1 MSTSAIAA
9 AIAVE
14 GLQIL
19 MGNGA
24 SPQVFEPIANISDF
38 TEPITAMTADVTNVS
53 MTWKSYLATLL
64 DMGKVK
70 FKIFWVMTEP
80 SHQDAVDGAVRGL
93 RYVMVNRILAD
104 WQVIYPDGEDSE
116 DLFSAYV
123 TGFNVTGKVGGVFEA
138 DIELSQSSLFAE
150 PELC

>member
-1 MSTSAIAA
+1 MTSAIAA

-19 MGNGA
+19 MGNGG
-24 SPQVFEPIANISDF
+24 SPQLFEAIANVSDF
-38 TEPITAMTADVTNVS
+38 TEPITVNTADVTNVS
-53 MTWKSYLATLL
+53 MKWKSYLATLL

-80 SHQDAVDGAVRGL
+80 THQDAIEAADRGI
-93 RYVMVNRILAD
+93 RFVMIERILAD
-104 WQVIYPDGEDSE
+104 WQIVYPDGNDST
-116 DLFSAYV
+116 DTFSAYV

-150 PELC
+150 PVLC

>member
-14 GLQIL
+14 GLQLL

-24 SPQVFEPIANISDF
+24 SPQVFTAVANVSDF
-38 TEPITAMTADVTNVS
+38 TEPITAQTQDVTNVS
-53 MTWKSYLATLL
+53 MKWKSYIATLL

-70 FKIFWVMTEP
+70 FKVFWVMTEP
-80 SHQDAVDGAVRGL
+80 THQNAVDGAVRGL
-93 RYVMVNRILAD
+93 RYVMTERILAD
-104 WQVIYPDGEDSE
+104 WQIAYPDGEDSA
-116 DLFSAYV
+116 DTFSAYV
-123 TGFNVTGKVGGVFEA
+123 TGFNIQGKVGGVFEA
-138 DIELSQSSLFAE
+138 DVELSQSSLFAE